1 MATVKKRE
9 LAQMTIDQLNI
20 KNLELK
26 KELMK
31 LNMQRSTGTP
41 PENPGL
47 VRTTRRTIAR
57 INTYIT
63 QKQKQP
69 KKVPET
75 KTSQSKKST
84 KKKQE
89 VSSR

>member
-1 MATVKKRE
+1 MATIKKRE
-9 LAQMTIDQLNI
+9 LAKMNIDQLNT

-47 VRTTRRTIAR
+47 IRATKRTIAR

-63 QKQKQP
+63 QKEKIKLKEPEQKQ
-69 KKVPET
+69 
-75 KTSQSKKST
+75 SQSKKSI
-84 KKKQE
+84 KNKNE
-89 VSSR
+89 VSKN